1 MKYSTEAK
9 IIITIEDAPM
19 LEALKVCVFLYQL
32 HIRYELKQT
41 GEDYYGF
48 PLYTIT
54 ADVTGNSA
62 KVQLFIDSME

>member
-9 IIITIEDAPM
+9 ITTTIEDASM
-19 LEALKVCVFLYQL
+19 LEALKVCVFLNEL
-32 HIRYELKQT
+32 HIRYELEQT
-41 GEDYYGF
+41 GEDYDGF
-48 PLYTIT
+48 HLYTIT